1 MSTSGAGAPRWGS
14 TLAAQAGSST
24 SNTGMSRPRSSTSAR
39 CVVSV
44 TMIWQSAWGTYRG
57 QDITGHAVV
66 DGGVLSSFPIELF
79 VSDLPHVTAVM
90 GPKESDQILG
100 LLIDEDLDVPG
111 APPVEQTQNAIPDM
125 SSIRTL
131 SRMKSLLDTATQ
143 GHDKFVLDGLEHLV
157 ARMPA
162 KGYGTT
168 EFDMSDE
175 RRAAIIAAG
184 RTALGAYFDRPLPG
198 MIPLPPAQAAAAQ
211 QELQRVADRVATKI
225 LE

>member
-1 MSTSGAGAPRWGS
+1 MADRPGSSVIPFAPTPGAGGELPA
-14 TLAAQAGSST
+14 LALQGLVIERGGKRLLDGLTA
-24 SNTGMSRPRSSTSAR
+24 RLPRSG
-39 CVVSV
+39 
-44 TMIWQSAWGTYRG
+44 I
-57 QDITGHAVV
+57 
-66 DGGVLSSFPIELF
+66 
-79 VSDLPHVTAVM
+79 TAVM

-111 APPVEQTQNAIPDM
+111 APPVEQTQNAIPDV

-143 GHDKFVLDGLEHLV
+143 GHDKFVLDGFEHLV